1 MLSKH
6 CIVRLSLGLILLGL
20 VAVVPALAGSA
31 VVGSVAGSTNATVA
45 GQTLLPNTTLLVVT
59 GFR

>member
-6 CIVRLSLGLILLGL
+6 CIVRLSLCLILLGL

-31 VVGSVAGSTNATVA
+31 VVGSVAGSMNVPWAARHFFLTRHS
-45 GQTLLPNTTLLVVT
+45 LVVT
-59 GFR
+59 ASR